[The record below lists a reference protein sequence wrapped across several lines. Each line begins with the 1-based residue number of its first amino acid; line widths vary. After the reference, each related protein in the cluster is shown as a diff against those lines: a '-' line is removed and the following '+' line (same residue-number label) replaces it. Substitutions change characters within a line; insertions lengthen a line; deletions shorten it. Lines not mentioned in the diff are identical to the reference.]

1 MKIKTS
7 VINGRSVVLIK
18 NSFGNPFATF
28 LVNNYETVHVVDYR
42 YFNKGLLNL
51 IKSEGIDDVIF
62 FHNVFSANTLSHTQR
77 QRIIKHAI
85 TDSGSAKNSANTKAK
100 KENKSGDTNGKQLSD
115 TIK

>member
-1 MKIKTS
+1 MI
-7 VINGRSVVLIK
+7 
-18 NSFGNPFATF
+18 
-28 LVNNYETVHVVDYR
+28 DYR

-85 TDSGSAKNSANTKAK
+85 TDSGSK
-100 KENKSGDTNGKQLSD
+100 KEITKPKNEKTLNQNNSLRDSIN
-115 TIK
+115 